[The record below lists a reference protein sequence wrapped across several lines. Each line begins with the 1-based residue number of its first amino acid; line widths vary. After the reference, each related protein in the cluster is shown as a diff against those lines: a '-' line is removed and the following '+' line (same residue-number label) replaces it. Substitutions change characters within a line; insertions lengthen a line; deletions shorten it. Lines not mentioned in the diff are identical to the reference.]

1 MPGAAAVPA
10 DPMQADPMQ
19 ADPMWERR
27 HPGGPE
33 SWSFDFV
40 APDASLAGFVGLTIW
55 SAPRLAWYWAA
66 LVGRR
71 RPYLLVRDLEVAAP
85 RAPTSREIR
94 ADGLWADVNC
104 ETPHDHW
111 SLGLE
116 AFGVS
121 LDDPDEALRAERGDR
136 TGLGLDLEWE
146 ASAGVAGGEGAY
158 GQPCTVHGEIL
169 VGGGG
174 GPVETI
180 AFDGRGWRR
189 HTWGGGV
196 DWFGP
201 AWRVDGFTDGGAAWT
216 AAAED
221 PAVDPAGVGVLER
234 APLRLERAG
243 RRAVLERS
251 LCRFRTPGGDSGL
264 GWSERI
270 VASTPGQ

>member
-1 MPGAAAVPA
+1 MVEPPAVAAP
-10 DPMQADPMQ
+10 DPV
-19 ADPMWERR
+19 WERR

-40 APDASLAGFVGLTIW
+40 AADGSLGGFVGLTIW
-55 SAPRLAWYWAA
+55 AAPRLAWYWAA

-71 RPYLLVRDLEVAAP
+71 RPYLLVRDLDVAAP
-85 RAPTSREIR
+85 RSPTSREVR
-94 ADGLWADVNC
+94 SEGLWADVNC

-121 LDDPDEALRAERGDR
+121 LDDPDEALGAERGDR

-146 ASAGVAGGEGAY
+146 ASAGVVGGEGAY
-158 GQPCTVHGEIL
+158 GQACSVHGEIL

-180 AFDGRGWRR
+180 DVEGPGWRR
-189 HTWGGGV
+189 HAWGVGV
-196 DWFGP
+196 DWFSP
-201 AWRVDGFTDGGAAWT
+201 ARRLDGHLDGGRPYT
-216 AAAED
+216 SGGLLEQ
-221 PAVDPAGVGVLER
+221 PAVLQR
-234 APLRLERAG
+234 APLRLELG
-243 RRAVLERS
+243 SRRSVLERA
-251 LCRFRTPGGDSGL
+251 LCRFRTPAGDDGV

-270 VASTPGQ
+270 LAGGPAPAPQ

>member
-1 MPGAAAVPA
+1 MDTP
-10 DPMQADPMQ
+10 DPV
-19 ADPMWERR
+19 WERR
-27 HPGGPE
+27 HPAGPE

-40 APDASLAGFVGLTIW
+40 APDASVAGFVGLTIW
-55 SAPRLAWYWAA
+55 SAPRSAWYWAA

-71 RPYLLVRDLEVAAP
+71 RPYLLVRDLEVDAP
-85 RAPTSREIR
+85 RSPLSREIR
-94 ADGLWADVNC
+94 SEGLWADVNC

-121 LDDPDEALRAERGDR
+121 LDDPDEALGAERGDR

-146 ASAGVAGGEGAY
+146 AAAAVDGGEGSY
-158 GQPCTVHGEIL
+158 GQACTVHGEIL

-180 AFDGRGWRR
+180 AFDGVGWRR
-189 HTWGGGV
+189 HTWGRAV
-196 DWFGP
+196 DWFSP
-201 AWRVDGFTDGGAAWT
+201 ALRVDGHLDGGDPYT
-216 AAAED
+216 ASN
-221 PAVDPAGVGVLER
+221 VDPAAVAVLQP

-243 RRAVLERS
+243 ARAVLERS
-251 LCRFRTPGGDSGL
+251 LCRFQTPVGATGA

-270 VASTPGQ
+270 IPS